1 MHLYLLPTSHLVDD
15 KIYLELPY
23 LDNRLICSNEGFLY
37 FKNLDIS
44 VHKYLLRQSKDEPTY
59 PLTCDKLVPHLFEYN
74 KIYLNYEVQKTG
86 IDFTSFYY
94 FTKTSKKE
102 ILFAEIYLQEII
114 NYCKEKLGPKQET
127 RTLSRDELESFLYNI
142 SEDKSKYIIH
152 PSKGLKYVHHPTE
165 TISIQE
171 KLLDLSD
178 DGILSL
184 YNKRIE
190 SMRLFG
196 QICAR
201 KNSSNFT
208 KADSIENVP
217 SFPVSP
223 QGYLG
228 IANNLFIISKHS
240 IAVSEL
246 DIAFISKGLFKLKT
260 SEILVTEALIRDMMV
275 SCFSDVQK
283 YKKPVT
289 SKNKKQRRS
298 LQ

>member
-1 MHLYLLPTSHLVDD
+1 
-15 KIYLELPY
+15 
-23 LDNRLICSNEGFLY
+23 
-37 FKNLDIS
+37 
-44 VHKYLLRQSKDEPTY
+44 
-59 PLTCDKLVPHLFEYN
+59 
-74 KIYLNYEVQKTG
+74 
-86 IDFTSFYY
+86 
-94 FTKTSKKE
+94 
-102 ILFAEIYLQEII
+102 
-114 NYCKEKLGPKQET
+114 
-127 RTLSRDELESFLYNI
+127 
-142 SEDKSKYIIH
+142 
-152 PSKGLKYVHHPTE
+152 
-165 TISIQE
+165 
-171 KLLDLSD
+171 
-178 DGILSL
+178 
-184 YNKRIE
+184 
-190 SMRLFG
+190 MRLFG